1 MGCQPCTLRVVR
13 GRGHKQE
20 WGLQVRE
27 PSREETKWGEG
38 EGAQA
43 VWRAEARAEDCFRK
57 GGEVVSRTSRLH

>member
-1 MGCQPCTLRVVR
+1 MGITGAGAFSGGGQA
-13 GRGHKQE
+13 
-20 WGLQVRE
+20 
-27 PSREETKWGEG
+27 GEG